1 MSDIASVKRQAG
13 IGRQIRLPLRKVVEI
28 SFRSLK
34 IRLGRAAL
42 TTGGVVLA
50 LAFLMSVWTNS
61 AILQS
66 LQQNSAD
73 LKSITR
79 MKLQKKTGAAGEVEK
94 NRNRNVML
102 VSLSL
107 IVCVTGVVNAMLMS
121 VTERFREIGTM
132 KCLGALD
139 GFIIKLFLIESAFQG
154 AIGAV
159 VGSII
164 GLLLASVSK
173 LVSFGPEVLRYFP
186 VMSVINFAML
196 TVVIGVALTIAG
208 AVYPAY
214 VAARMK
220 PVDAMRVEQ

>member
-1 MSDIASVKRQAG
+1 
-13 IGRQIRLPLRKVVEI
+13 
-28 SFRSLK
+28 
-34 IRLGRAAL
+34 
-42 TTGGVVLA
+42 

-73 LKSITR
+73 LKSTTR
-79 MKLQKKTGAAGEVEK
+79 MKLQKKTGATGEVEK

-173 LVSFGPEVLRYFP
+173 LAAFGPAVLRYFP
-186 VMSVINFAML
+186 VMSVINFALL

>member
-1 MSDIASVKRQAG
+1 
-13 IGRQIRLPLRKVVEI
+13 
-28 SFRSLK
+28 
-34 IRLGRAAL
+34 
-42 TTGGVVLA
+42 
-50 LAFLMSVWTNS
+50 
-61 AILQS
+61 
-66 LQQNSAD
+66 
-73 LKSITR
+73 
-79 MKLQKKTGAAGEVEK
+79 
-94 NRNRNVML
+94 
-102 VSLSL
+102 
-107 IVCVTGVVNAMLMS
+107 
-121 VTERFREIGTM
+121 M

-173 LVSFGPEVLRYFP
+173 LAAFGPEVLRYFP